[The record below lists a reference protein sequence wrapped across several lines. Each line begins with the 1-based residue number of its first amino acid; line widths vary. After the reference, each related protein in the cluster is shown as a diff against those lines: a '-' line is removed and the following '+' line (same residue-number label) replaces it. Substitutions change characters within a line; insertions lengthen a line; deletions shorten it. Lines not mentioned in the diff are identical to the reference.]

1 MAIDGGLLAI
11 LLTGSSGLR
20 LSPCSEKNL
29 TSAGTATPITLRL
42 WLHFMG
48 AHAASVK
55 NQVNMGRIRKFF
67 YDAARLK
74 PYYRVCSNVATGL
87 GIAIGSGLWYFTLVP
102 LLAASLGID
111 VAGFAQTGD
120 PTALFAIAMV
130 LLLVVSM
137 ITCVQGVFFALVL
150 LGRLRLADVKSVV
163 WRLRYPR
170 SWINF

>member
-1 MAIDGGLLAI
+1 
-11 LLTGSSGLR
+11 
-20 LSPCSEKNL
+20 
-29 TSAGTATPITLRL
+29 
-42 WLHFMG
+42 
-48 AHAASVK
+48 
-55 NQVNMGRIRKFF
+55 MGRIRKFF